1 MEDGVKKISQKAVAG
16 KGGSGYQEESIR
28 KVSFQEVQHLTL
40 FQVEKKG
47 KLRRGNYQ
55 INDMREFLIV
65 NEPTEGLLNT
75 INERDP
81 QQSTL
86 FRTLKKY
93 VT

>member
-1 MEDGVKKISQKAVAG
+1 M
-16 KGGSGYQEESIR
+16 
-28 KVSFQEVQHLTL
+28 
-40 FQVEKKG
+40 EKKG

-93 VT
+93 VTWNLKNQNAFCRAILEARC